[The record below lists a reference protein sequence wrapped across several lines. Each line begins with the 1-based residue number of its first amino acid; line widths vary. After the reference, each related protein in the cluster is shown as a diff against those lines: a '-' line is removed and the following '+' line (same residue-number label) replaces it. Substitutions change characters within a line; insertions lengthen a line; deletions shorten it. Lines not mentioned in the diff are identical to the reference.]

1 MDAPRVSSFIMFPFR
16 GVRQEET
23 PTPQLWSGN
32 ILSADV
38 MLGQISRR
46 KTTDSEQEDE
56 EEERRE
62 GDRRRA
68 SHNPL
73 MRSRHVPFER
83 GNNGGREGERSGSMQ
98 TVTEERREIVRLEQS
113 PKFDRDESNC

>member
-1 MDAPRVSSFIMFPFR
+1 MDAPRDSRFIMFPFR

-56 EEERRE
+56 GEEE
-62 GDRRRA
+62 GGQA

-83 GNNGGREGERSGSMQ
+83 GSNGGREGERSGSMQ
-98 TVTEERREIVRLEQS
+98 TVTEQRREIVRLEQS
-113 PKFDRDESNC
+113 PKFDRDESSC